1 MVLVCGAGCQCGDG
15 DALVLHAGGLMIEY
29 QCTYPG
35 CRKIVESEEQPYCQ
49 HGQAQVAM
57 RPAIYVP
64 GSRYAP
70 RVEIK
75 RSMKGAYSE

>member
-1 MVLVCGAGCQCGDG
+1 
-15 DALVLHAGGLMIEY
+15 MIEY

-35 CRKIVESEEQPYCQ
+35 CRKTVESKEQPYCQ

-57 RPAIYVP
+57 RPAIHVL

-70 RVEIK
+70 RGEIK